1 MVPPSARANRL
12 PSAFLAIVA
21 LVGAVAGVIFV
32 LGLVNSSGAGPSGS
46 LDPSSPLG
54 TTITGV
60 ASPTGPPS
68 GGASLSPDPTPL
80 STSSGETPPPSVD
93 PSASPTAGPDATPR
107 ATPNPSQFPPGGSKA
122 AYVTH
127 GKRNQKWIALTFDA
141 DMYPWM
147 YAQRKSI
154 PEFDPRIIKLLKDT
168 QTPATVFLNGLYVKA
183 YPDLTKELAR
193 MPNIELANHSWD
205 HAGWVSCTN
214 TTPIQRPMTKTT
226 EVTKVEDI
234 VKQVTGVKV
243 RYFRYP
249 GGCYGGGD
257 LDIVKSLGERPI
269 GWDCYFGDSLNWT
282 ASQQIA
288 SVKNSCQ
295 NGSIVITHLNGPPYH
310 RNVYEAL
317 KVLIPWW
324 KDHGWRVVNIGTMLD
339 APTPK
344 PTP

>member
-1 MVPPSARANRL
+1 MVPSSAPANRL
-12 PSAFLAIVA
+12 PSAVLALVAIVG
-21 LVGAVAGVIFV
+21 VVAGVIFL
-32 LGLVNSSGAGPSGS
+32 LGVANSFGAHLFASSDPSSPAETTIVGAASPTAAPTSGLS
-46 LDPSSPLG
+46 LDPSATPIS
-54 TTITGV
+54 TK
-60 ASPTGPPS
+60 
-68 GGASLSPDPTPL
+68 GGD
-80 STSSGETPPPSVD
+80 TPPPSID
-93 PSASPTAGPDATPR
+93 PGSSPTADPPATPTPSATPR
-107 ATPNPSQFPPGGSKA
+107 GGSKM

-147 YAQRKSI
+147 YAQRKSV
-154 PEFDPRIIKLLKDT
+154 PEFDPRIIKLLQDT
-168 QTPATVFLNGLYVKA
+168 KTPATVFLNGLYVKA
-183 YPDLTKELAR
+183 YPDLTRELAK

-205 HAGWVSCTN
+205 HAGWVNCTN
-214 TTPIQRPMTKTT
+214 TTPIKRPMTKTT
-226 EVTKVEDI
+226 EVTNVEDI

-257 LDIVKSLGERPI
+257 LDTVKALGERPI

-288 SVKNSCQ
+288 SVKGSCQ

-310 RNVYEAL
+310 SGVYEAL

-339 APTPK
+339 APTQRPSN
-344 PTP
+344 